1 MLFKIVNFQN
11 IGSLGIH
18 HHLSYAKMTGPPK
31 HKMRSKSDSYSFVLD
46 KAMDIEKS
54 LGHEE
59 VIEQHIIQHSTS
71 FEITQHSTS
80 FERQNVI
87 NWYNKLLAKCFF
99 EFLSAIAI
107 LALIPFAVILGFN
120 YYSGGAESHVSGY
133 RFSLYDFKGVAQSN
147 NVLVFQPGKHICDSV
162 PDSARCYET
171 YVEYDLSG
179 FVFLFAVIILVL
191 SAASNIVHRR
201 LCGEIERMQGRL
213 IRYEDLLN
221 NEGKLYTKV
230 ISEILSGSSK
240 KQVPD
245 KDSQVINVKLACKK
259 DSTDVDLEMDYKKE
273 HNERRKQLDDI
284 IQMNLPEALDLTL
297 DN

>member
-1 MLFKIVNFQN
+1 
-11 IGSLGIH
+11 
-18 HHLSYAKMTGPPK
+18 MTGPPK

-171 YVEYDLSG
+171 
-179 FVFLFAVIILVL
+179 
-191 SAASNIVHRR
+191 R

-230 ISEILSGSSK
+230 ISEILSGRSK

-259 DSTDVDLEMDYKKE
+259 DSTDVDSEVDYKKE
-273 HNERRKQLDDI
+273 HNEKRKQLDDI